1 MSTVSSSLLKSAAR
15 PDPLGWL
22 LARPLDELIAV
33 PCMFLIA
40 FFNLTTLSDG
50 DADVK
55 TELDMQSLI
64 KLALCGIAGLYS
76 VYRMYVDPRMF
87 KVMFGIPGVLLSLV
101 CGFYLASSA
110 VSISPLI
117 SLASSL
123 TTCACIWATMA
134 VALQIGVNRIV
145 RILFAACVAFVLSSW
160 LYLIANPTHAV
171 FNEPLERGEFLRRF
185 GGVSHPNTLGQFSA
199 FVIMLLLTW
208 YLPRRP
214 TFGRWFLSTILLV
227 AAGGALALSI
237 SRSSVA
243 ALVIASVF
251 AFRRELMRGRVL
263 IGGLIAATIV
273 CGVFVF
279 VFGFTGMGDRASTK
293 LVGMVTKSGTAEEI
307 TSGTGRDAIWAE
319 SARLI
324 LARPFTGYGAATS
337 KTLLA
342 NFNRY
347 THNLFL
353 NVALSA
359 GLITMGL
366 LVLAFLFGFWQA
378 VTRPSPVADGL
389 LMLIFVNGLTENVAF
404 LVIDSAP
411 LVLLTLALVW
421 RSVEA
426 LTESNHNDNQTL
438 QSYASSKCAPR
449 LDGAIPT

>member
-1 MSTVSSSLLKSAAR
+1 MSTASSSLIKSSAR

-22 LARPLDELIAV
+22 LARPLDELIV
-33 PCMFLIA
+33 IPCLFLIA
-40 FFNLTTLSDG
+40 LFNLTTLSDA

-55 TELDMQSLI
+55 TELDVQSLV
-64 KLALCGIAGLYS
+64 KLALCGVAGLYS

-87 KVMFGIPGVLLSLV
+87 KVMFGMPGVLLTLV
-101 CGFYLASSA
+101 CGFFLASSV

-117 SLASSL
+117 SMASSL
-123 TTCACIWATMA
+123 TTCACVWATMA
-134 VALQIGVNRIV
+134 AALQIGVNRLV
-145 RILFAACVAFVLSSW
+145 PILFAACVAFVLTSW
-160 LYLIANPTHAV
+160 LYLVANPTHAI

-199 FVIMLLLTW
+199 FVIVLLLTW

-214 TFGRWFLSTILLV
+214 TLSRWFASTILMM
-227 AAGGALALSI
+227 AAGGALVLSI
-237 SRSSVA
+237 SRSSIA
-243 ALVIASVF
+243 ALLIASVF
-251 AFRRELMRGRVL
+251 AFRRELTRGKVL
-263 IGGLIAATIV
+263 VGGLIAATIF
-273 CGVFVF
+273 CGVCVF
-279 VFGFTGMGDRASTK
+279 IFGFTGLGDRASSK
-293 LVGMVTKSGTAEEI
+293 LVGLVTKSGTAEEI

-337 KTLLA
+337 KVLLA

-359 GLITMGL
+359 GIMPMAL
-366 LVLAFLFGFWQA
+366 LLLAFAFGFWQA

-411 LVLLTLALVW
+411 LALLTLALVW

-426 LTESNHNDNQTL
+426 STESNQKDSNSPQD
-438 QSYASSKCAPR
+438 YAQPKNAPR
-449 LDGAIPT
+449 IDGAIPT

>member
-1 MSTVSSSLLKSAAR
+1 MSTASSSLIKSAVR

-33 PCMFLIA
+33 PCLFLVA
-40 FFNLTTLSDG
+40 FFNLITASSDP
-50 DADVK
+50 DVR
-55 TELDMQSLI
+55 TNLDMQSST
-64 KLALCGIAGLYS
+64 KLALCGFLGLYS

-87 KVMFGIPGVLLSLV
+87 KVMFGMPGVLLTLV
-101 CGFYLASSA
+101 CGSYLASTV

-134 VALQIGVNRIV
+134 VALQIGVNRLMGT
-145 RILFAACVAFVLSSW
+145 LFAACVAFVLASW
-160 LYLIANPTHAV
+160 LYLIVDPTSAIY
-171 FNEPLERGEFLRRF
+171 NEPLERGEFLRRF
-185 GGVSHPNTLGQFSA
+185 GGVSHPNTVGQFSA
-199 FVIMLLLTW
+199 FVIMLLVTW

-214 TFGRWFLSTILLV
+214 TLARWFASTILMM
-227 AAGGALALSI
+227 AAGGALLLSI
-237 SRSSVA
+237 SRSAIA
-243 ALVIASVF
+243 ALLIASVF
-251 AFRRELMRGRVL
+251 AFRRELTRGKVL
-263 IGGLIAATIV
+263 IGGLIAATIF
-273 CGVFVF
+273 CGVSVF
-279 VFGFTGMGDRASTK
+279 IFGFTGLGDSASSK
-293 LVGMVTKSGTAEEI
+293 LVGLVTKSGTAEEI

-337 KTLLA
+337 KVLLA

-359 GLITMGL
+359 GIMPMAL
-366 LVLAFLFGFWQA
+366 LLLAFAFGFWQA
-378 VTRPSPVADGL
+378 ITRPSPAADGL
-389 LMLIFVNGLTENVAF
+389 LMLIFLNGLTENVAF

-411 LVLLTLALVW
+411 LALLTLALVW

-426 LTESNHNDNQTL
+426 ATESNQKDSKSSQD
-438 QSYASSKCAPR
+438 YAPLKNAPR
-449 LDGAIPT
+449 IDGAIPT